1 MPHVMPLHA
10 DDPQRVGRYRLTGR
24 IAEIP
29 ADGPAYFPSARDG
42 VAVLPADGAV
52 YLGSTPDGG
61 EVAVKLLDGDW
72 DGAARDRF
80 TAEAQ
85 AASRVAPF
93 CAAQILDAGFE
104 GDQAYLVS
112 EYVAG
117 PSLEEFVAEEGP
129 WEGRDLMA
137 LAIGTA
143 TGLAAIHQAGLVHG
157 DFGPEHVVLSAR
169 GPRVVGFGITP
180 PYGSATPAAD
190 LRAWVHTML
199 YAAAG
204 ETADPEDPEY
214 LDLLPEPLR
223 PIAVRCIFAQTG
235 GQPTARSIVLELLGE
250 ENPPAGV
257 LGEGMRRAAR
267 AGVRSVTPPDED
279 PAPPPAAAKRRA
291 RAAWWVAGVAACLVA
306 IAAVILFVQ
315 HQGSQSSDAAKSPAS
330 DAPAASP
337 SAGRPTP
344 RPTPAVNVPAALAGT
359 WSGQV
364 SQTSP
369 NGSADVFQ
377 AEVTLTAGASQG
389 SVQYSGASGASF
401 SCTGHLAPVS
411 DSSGTLTLHQ
421 AIAQGP
427 CAGGE
432 VTLSPGSGNTLRF
445 RFTGKHGPMTTG
457 TLTRS

>member
-1 MPHVMPLHA
+1 MPHVTPLHA
-10 DDPQRVGRYRLTGR
+10 DDPQRVGRYRLAGR

-42 VAVLPADGAV
+42 VAVLPADGSV
-52 YLGSTPDGG
+52 YLGSTPDAG
-61 EVAVKLLDGDW
+61 EVAIKLLDGDW
-72 DGAARDRF
+72 NGAARDRF
-80 TAEAQ
+80 TAEAK

-93 CAAQILDAGFE
+93 CAAQILGAGFE

-117 PSLEEFVAEEGP
+117 PSLEEFVAEDGP

-157 DFGPEHVVLSAR
+157 DFGPEHVVLGAQ

-180 PYGSATPAAD
+180 PYGPATPAAD
-190 LRAWVHTML
+190 LRAWVHTVL

-204 ETADPEDPEY
+204 ETADPEDPEN

-223 PIAVRCIFAQTG
+223 TLAVRCIFAETG
-235 GQPTARSIVLELLGE
+235 GQPTARSIVLGLLGE

-267 AGVRSVTPPDED
+267 AAVRPVAPPGED
-279 PAPPPAAAKRRA
+279 PAPPPAAARRRA
-291 RAAWWVAGVAACLVA
+291 RAAWWVAGVAACLLA
-306 IAAVILFVQ
+306 IAAAILFVQ
-315 HQGSQSSDAAKSPAS
+315 HQGGQSSDAAKSPAS

-337 SAGRPTP
+337 SAGRPTSP
-344 RPTPAVNVPAALAGT
+344 PAVKVPAALAGT

-369 NGSADVFQ
+369 ADVFQ

-389 SVQYSGASGASF
+389 SVHYSVGSV

-411 DSSGTLTLHQ
+411 DSSGTLTLDQ
-421 AIAQGP
+421 AIVQGP
-427 CAGGE
+427 CAGGV
-432 VTLSPGSGNTLRF
+432 VTLSPASGNTVRF
-445 RFTGKHGPMTTG
+445 RFKGKEGPMATG